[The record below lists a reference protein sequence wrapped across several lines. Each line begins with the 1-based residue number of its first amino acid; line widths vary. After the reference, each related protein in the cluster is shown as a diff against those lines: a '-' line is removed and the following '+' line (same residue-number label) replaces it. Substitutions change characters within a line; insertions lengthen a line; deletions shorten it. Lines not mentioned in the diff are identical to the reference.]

1 MNQLVGSAIRHLIY
15 RWDGKRIAKVL
26 EVSEMKRN

>member
-1 MNQLVGSAIRHLIY
+1 VQAQHLIY

-26 EVSEMKRN
+26 EVSEMKREQR